1 MAQWP
6 SGGNNGVDSHMSSA
20 TWVHFE
26 EFEDIL
32 TALPVLRGR
41 VRESFLYSCPSDSI
55 SHSRRLGDRLPTMSY

>member
-6 SGGNNGVDSHMSSA
+6 GGGNNGVDSHMSSA

-32 TALPVLRGR
+32 TALSVLCGR
-41 VRESFLYSCPSDSI
+41 VRESFL
-55 SHSRRLGDRLPTMSY
+55 